1 MEKERFTKE
10 EIETARKIYEKWD
23 GYEYVNF
30 RLYLDSLLKPK
41 YKTMF
46 FKVEY
51 EEHTNGET
59 ILGVINSFGKVNGF
73 KATELTREDMT
84 TNLRIDKFNQN
95 E

>member
-1 MEKERFTKE
+1 MENFTE
-10 EIETARKIYEKWD
+10 EQIKYLQKSWD
-23 GYEYVNF
+23 SYKGEDVF
-30 RLYLDSLLKPK
+30 EWLDSLLQPK

-51 EEHTNGET
+51 EDHTNSET